1 MAPGPAEVTMAFS
14 RLLDPRGQTPH
25 WERRQSLTLPP
36 EMVAAPHV
44 RVQSTGQGALLVLVK
59 LLICLSKVLFPP
71 PPPGLLGVPVVVLR
85 LPVSCRFYRHL
96 SSAGKNR
103 AAVAQLPH
111 PQRHQSPHHH
121 QMRGSSGRDTF
132 QEWDRQEWDTL
143 LPGRHL
149 VPSPVMQLLAGP
161 GKWGTTTRAWF
172 SLP

>member
-71 PPPGLLGVPVVVLR
+71 PPRPPGGPSCGAQAPRFLSLLQT
-85 LPVSCRFYRHL
+85 S
-96 SSAGKNR
+96 
-103 AAVAQLPH
+103 
-111 PQRHQSPHHH
+111 
-121 QMRGSSGRDTF
+121 
-132 QEWDRQEWDTL
+132 E
-143 LPGRHL
+143 
-149 VPSPVMQLLAGP
+149 
-161 GKWGTTTRAWF
+161 
-172 SLP
+172 